1 MEPHHIPGSI
11 ACKEQQRQI
20 DIRNTPTVN
29 YNFVNT
35 STTNPIIYEVVYQAN
50 NGNCPAADVVIPI
63 TVYRAITAG
72 FDEGT
77 IPPFIGGNSTV
88 TFTNTSTPIDITQF
102 RYEWTFGLNSTP
114 ATGNGAGPFPV
125 NYSSP
130 GPRDI
135 SLKVVNIAAEAAFL
149 GCESSFTK
157 TINIPLLPLVAAFKA
172 DPLRGCFPS
181 NITVTENTSTGDVME
196 WRVVDSNGRIAAT
209 SNAPLPVFQIT
220 NPGNY
225 SIFLTTSNSLTGQVA
240 NTQQDNFEVFD
251 NPVASFDLRPTTVFV
266 PDTELTTFNFS
277 TGATD
282 YDWDFGDG
290 GTSFDVEPIYVYKV
304 EGAYDVRLIAR
315 NDHGQGVVCT
325 DTLSRKVT
333 AKQGGVTKVPNAF
346 TPNPNGPSGGNVGAG
361 SGGNGTFN
369 DVFLPIVKGADEFN
383 MQIFDRWGNLIFESN
398 SSSVGWDGYDANGK
412 LMQAGVYVYKLTVRL
427 SDGQRS
433 TQIGD
438 VTMIR

>member
-1 MEPHHIPGSI
+1 
-11 ACKEQQRQI
+11 
-20 DIRNTPTVN
+20 
-29 YNFVNT
+29 
-35 STTNPIIYEVVYQAN
+35 
-50 NGNCPAADVVIPI
+50 
-63 TVYRAITAG
+63 
-72 FDEGT
+72 
-77 IPPFIGGNSTV
+77 
-88 TFTNTSTPIDITQF
+88 
-102 RYEWTFGLNSTP
+102 
-114 ATGNGAGPFPV
+114 
-125 NYSSP
+125 
-130 GPRDI
+130 
-135 SLKVVNIAAEAAFL
+135 
-149 GCESSFTK
+149 
-157 TINIPLLPLVAAFKA
+157 
-172 DPLRGCFPS
+172 
-181 NITVTENTSTGDVME
+181 ME

-325 DTLSRKVT
+325 DTLIRKVT

-369 DVFLPIVKGADEFN
+369 DVFLPIVKGAEEFN

-398 SSSVGWDGYDANGK
+398 SNSVGWDGYDANGK
-412 LMQAGVYVYKLTVRL
+412 LMPAGVYVYKLTVRL